1 MDFTK
6 LQSAGNDFVLIK
18 TPRKDKDW
26 ARLAQDM
33 CHRHFGIG
41 GDGLLLLL
49 PSIEADFAMR
59 IFNADGSEAEACGNG
74 LRCLIYYVF
83 AHKLIKSDAE
93 TVTVATAAGIRKAK
107 LYKRNGQLVNIESSM
122 GSPQFK
128 AGVIPVVIKEGRGEI
143 DVNTEFISNYPV
155 NIGDRK
161 LKLSFLSMGNP
172 HAVQFTKE
180 SVASYPL
187 TQIGP
192 LLESDKLFPKRVNF
206 EVANI
211 ISRKLIEV
219 RVWERGVGESLAC
232 GSGASAVAVA
242 ANMLGYIGDTVDIKL
257 SGGTLGVRW
266 GGQDEV
272 YLRGRAEVVYTGI
285 WPHN

>member
-1 MDFTK
+1 MDFAK
-6 LQSAGNDFVLIK
+6 LHSAGNDFVLIE
-18 TPRKDKDW
+18 TPGEDMDW
-26 ARLAQDM
+26 ARLAQAM

-83 AHKLIKSDAE
+83 THKLTKSDAE

-107 LYKRNGQLVNIESSM
+107 LYKKNGQLVNIESSM

-128 AGVIPVVIKEGRGEI
+128 AEVIPVVIKEGRGEI
-143 DVNTEFISNYPV
+143 DVNTEFISSYPV
-155 NIGDRK
+155 TVGDRK
-161 LKLSFLSMGNP
+161 LQLNFISMGNP

-192 LLESDKLFPKRVNF
+192 LLQSDELFPKKVNF

-232 GSGASAVAVA
+232 GSGACAVAVA
-242 ANMLGYIGDTVDIKL
+242 ANLKGYVGDEVDIML

-266 GGQDEV
+266 DGQGEG
-272 YLRGRAEVVYTGI
+272 YLSGRAEVVYTGI